1 MFWTKASIC
10 SWCYLSHDLF
20 IFDRNHFCKK
30 NGMAAILNFK
40 FMQKRIIKNI
50 LAFRSRRITIFMF
63 KFTFSA
69 SVTANVPL
77 KMTPDG
83 FNHTKQES
91 TAVAR
96 EDALQPIQL
105 LLQY

>member
-1 MFWTKASIC
+1 LYISSGAAWNQIWDGCGC
-10 SWCYLSHDLF
+10 SGQKHELF
-20 IFDRNHFCKK
+20 P
-30 NGMAAILNFK
+30 GVTYPL
-40 FMQKRIIKNI
+40 
-50 LAFRSRRITIFMF
+50 
-63 KFTFSA
+63 
-69 SVTANVPL
+69 TANVPL

-91 TAVAR
+91 PAVAM